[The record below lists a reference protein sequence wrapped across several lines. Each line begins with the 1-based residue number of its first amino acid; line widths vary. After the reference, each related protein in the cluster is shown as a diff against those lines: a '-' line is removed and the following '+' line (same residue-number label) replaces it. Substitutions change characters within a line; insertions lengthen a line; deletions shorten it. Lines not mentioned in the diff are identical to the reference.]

1 MLKNNTPASTIIF
14 ATIVGGVV
22 GFIISAVAVTEPLL
36 FAIPGLRSI
45 LAASPFPIIITTTV
59 LGMAVGALIGA
70 LPALHSRYSVV
81 GQNTDDKIKLREE
94 QLDITKN
101 RVKTADVH
109 VHKETITDEDT
120 ITVPVTREYLVI
132 EKKTIGNDQESESVR
147 IPLTE
152 EQIEVIKHTKLL
164 NDVSID
170 KKEYTETKAV
180 EETLRKE
187 NLTIDSKGDVKIR
200 DDDK

>member
-1 MLKNNTPASTIIF
+1 MLKNNAPASTIIF

-45 LAASPFPIIITTTV
+45 LDASPFPIIITTTV

-109 VHKETITDEDT
+109 VHKETITDENT

-132 EKKTIGNDQESESVR
+132 EKKAIGNDQESESVR

-170 KKEYTETKAV
+170 KKKYTETEAV

-187 NLTIDSKGDVKIR
+187 SLTIDSKGDVKIR